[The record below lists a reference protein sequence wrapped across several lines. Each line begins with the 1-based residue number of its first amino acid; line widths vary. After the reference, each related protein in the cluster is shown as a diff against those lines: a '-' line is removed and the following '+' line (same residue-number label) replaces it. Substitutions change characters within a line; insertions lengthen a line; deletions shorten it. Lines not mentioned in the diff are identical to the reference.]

1 MVLET
6 RKWRLLLRAAL
17 LILTG
22 VLIFGWAGPA
32 LYALQKAEPAPIQ
45 GPAQLQDHSL
55 DGRFATVEATP
66 DLDQVVVV
74 HEAGVTSYWVPLVG
88 YGDQLLVVTT
98 QRDWEGARPAPR
110 VRFTGKVVPLSS
122 APDYGAYKRIV
133 APDGTLPDDTYAL
146 LEGEEPETY
155 RPMIPLVG
163 ALLVLWLIVFI
174 GFIQVWKR
182 RRPRSQA
189 AS

>member
-22 VLIFGWAGPA
+22 ALIFGWAGPA
-32 LYALQKAEPAPIQ
+32 LYALQKAEPAPILS
-45 GPAQLQDHSL
+45 PAQLEDKSL
-55 DGRFATVEATP
+55 AGRFATVEGTP
-66 DLDQVVVV
+66 DLDRVVVV
-74 HEAGVTSYWVPLVG
+74 HETGVTSYWVPLVG
-88 YGDQLLVVTT
+88 YADQLLVVTT
-98 QRDWEGARPAPR
+98 HRDWETARTEP
-110 VRFTGKVVPLSS
+110 VLRFTGKVVPLSS

-133 APDGTLPDDTYAL
+133 APDGTLPEDAYAL

-155 RPMIPLVG
+155 RPLIPVVG

-182 RRPRSQA
+182 RRPRCHVTS
-189 AS
+189 